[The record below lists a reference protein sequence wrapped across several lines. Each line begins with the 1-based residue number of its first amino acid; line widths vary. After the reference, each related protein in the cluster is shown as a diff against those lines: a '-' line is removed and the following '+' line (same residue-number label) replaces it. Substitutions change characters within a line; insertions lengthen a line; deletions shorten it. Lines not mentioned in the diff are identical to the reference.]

1 MNCIILNSNI
11 GLTVGSITNFKCV
24 LSLGIKPGPPPSLSF
39 SSMETFSSVSITLL
53 VFFAQTGTSLEIFKY
68 KVELDVNTNLVLR
81 WGIDYNMARIYF
93 ELSATVL
100 PGQGLMFGFS
110 DYGDVTG
117 ADVAVLGT
125 HFGKVKL
132 KVRIISKGVR
142 NQEGGGGGLE
152 KMLTLKLHFH
162 QSMFYCLLNEIKII
176 ISFSN
181 QDFLVKHALSFFSVT
196 FFSCS

>member
-39 SSMETFSSVSITLL
+39 SSMATFSSVSITLL

-142 NQEGGGGGLE
+142 NQEGGGGLE

-162 QSMFYCLLNEIKII
+162 QSMFYCLLNKIKII

>member
-117 ADVAVLGT
+117 ADLAVLGT
-125 HFGKVKL
+125 HFGKVNL
-132 KVRIISKGVR
+132 KVRIRSKGAR
-142 NQEGGGGGLE
+142 NQEGGVSR
-152 KMLTLKLHFH
+152 K
-162 QSMFYCLLNEIKII
+162 CRP
-176 ISFSN
+176 FS
-181 QDFLVKHALSFFSVT
+181 DRPRACFIA
-196 FFSCS
+196 C

>member
-117 ADVAVLGT
+117 ADLAVLGT
-125 HFGKVKL
+125 HFGKVNL

-142 NQEGGGGGLE
+142 NGAEGGGGGVSI
-152 KMLTLKLHFH
+152 KMHIH
-162 QSMFYCLLNEIKII
+162 S
-176 ISFSN
+176 
-181 QDFLVKHALSFFSVT
+181 
-196 FFSCS
+196 

>member
-117 ADVAVLGT
+117 ADLAVLGT
-125 HFGKVKL
+125 HFGKVNL

-142 NQEGGGGGLE
+142 NQEGGGGSRE
-152 KMLTLKLHFH
+152 
-162 QSMFYCLLNEIKII
+162 NA
-176 ISFSN
+176 
-181 QDFLVKHALSFFSVT
+181 DP
-196 FFSCS
+196 

>member
-53 VFFAQTGTSLEIFKY
+53 VFFAQTGTSLGIFKY
-68 KVELDVNTNLVLR
+68 KVELDVNTNLLLR

-117 ADVAVLGT
+117 ADLAVLGT
-125 HFGKVKL
+125 HFGKVNL
-132 KVRIISKGVR
+132 KVRIRSKGVR
-142 NQEGGGGGLE
+142 NQEGGGGLE

-162 QSMFYCLLNEIKII
+162 QSMFHCLLNEIKII
-176 ISFSN
+176 ISFSK
-181 QDFLVKHALSFFSVT
+181 QDFIVKHVLLVFSVT
-196 FFSCS
+196 FF

>member
-117 ADVAVLGT
+117 ADLAVLGT
-125 HFGKVKL
+125 HFGKVNL
-132 KVRIISKGVR
+132 KVRIIYKGVR
-142 NQEGGGGGLE
+142 NGGGGVSR
-152 KMLTLKLHFH
+152 KCTSKANFH
-162 QSMFYCLLNEIKII
+162 QSMFYSFLNEIK
-176 ISFSN
+176 
-181 QDFLVKHALSFFSVT
+181 VKKKKAFPTRTSL
-196 FFSCS
+196 

>member
-39 SSMETFSSVSITLL
+39 SSMATFSSVSITLL

-117 ADVAVLGT
+117 ADLAVLGT
-125 HFGKVKL
+125 HFGKVNL

-142 NQEGGGGGLE
+142 NGGGGVSR
-152 KMLTLKLHFH
+152 KCTSIANFH
-162 QSMFYCLLNEIKII
+162 QIMFYCFLDEIKVKKKK
-176 ISFSN
+176 SFPTRTS
-181 QDFLVKHALSFFSVT
+181 L
-196 FFSCS
+196 